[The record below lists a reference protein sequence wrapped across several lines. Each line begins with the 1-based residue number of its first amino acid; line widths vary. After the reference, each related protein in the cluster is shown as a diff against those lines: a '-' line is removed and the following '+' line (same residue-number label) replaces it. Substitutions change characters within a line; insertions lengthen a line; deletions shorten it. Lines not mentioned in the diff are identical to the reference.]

1 MTGVTVC
8 ISVAIEICV
17 KILYMQTIS
26 INNGHAA
33 QLIHGYSISFSRWFQ
48 KITDSAERSRFGVVG
63 ALILLQV
70 SIAGFNVVIPPM
82 TGASVYLMAPGIFA
96 AFLSNSLALAQ
107 AKMKYIL
114 LGFAASMVIN
124 AAISIYCFMQL

>member
-1 MTGVTVC
+1 
-8 ISVAIEICV
+8 
-17 KILYMQTIS
+17 MQTIS
-26 INNGHAA
+26 IRKQHAA
-33 QLIHGYSISFSRWFQ
+33 QLTHGHSFSIAQWFQ

-96 AFLSNSLALAQ
+96 AFLSNGIALAQ

-124 AAISIYCFMQL
+124 AAVSIYCFMQL